1 MPDAVVAALRERAT
15 LPTDDGELRFLPGPD
30 LASVNLPSPM
40 VIRRLSAEQSNSSMN
55 LGDALVLK
63 IIRKISPG
71 IHPEAEMTRHL
82 TAAGFANTA
91 PLLGEV
97 VRVAADGTPHTLM
110 LAQGFVR
117 NQGDAWG
124 WTQDWLKRTID
135 EMALTDIQA
144 DAEEPFAGYTSFA
157 AAVGRRLGEL
167 HAVLSRPSDDPAFS
181 PEPATEADREGW
193 AAGAMAQ
200 LDPALDVLRRAE
212 DLPEPD
218 KEVAEGLL
226 ARADALRGAVSR
238 LAQSAAGALKTRVH
252 GDFHLGQ
259 VLVAQGDAVI
269 VDFEGEPVRSLEERR
284 AKGSPLRDVA
294 GLLRSFDYAASV
306 AAATEA
312 SATATAAPSDR
323 RRALLER
330 WQAEATDAFLRAY
343 RAAEAGAPD
352 RWVPSEGEEALL
364 DLFLIEKAAY
374 EVRYEAANRPTWI
387 GLPLRGLAALAARV
401 AG

>member
-1 MPDAVVAALRERAT
+1 
-15 LPTDDGELRFLPGPD
+15 
-30 LASVNLPSPM
+30 
-40 VIRRLSAEQSNSSMN
+40 
-55 LGDALVLK
+55 
-63 IIRKISPG
+63 
-71 IHPEAEMTRHL
+71 
-82 TAAGFANTA
+82 
-91 PLLGEV
+91 
-97 VRVAADGTPHTLM
+97 
-110 LAQGFVR
+110 
-117 NQGDAWG
+117 
-124 WTQDWLKRTID
+124 
-135 EMALTDIQA
+135 
-144 DAEEPFAGYTSFA
+144 
-157 AAVGRRLGEL
+157 
-167 HAVLSRPSDDPAFS
+167 
-181 PEPATEADREGW
+181 
-193 AAGAMAQ
+193 MAQ

>member
-1 MPDAVVAALRERAT
+1 M
-15 LPTDDGELRFLPGPD
+15 
-30 LASVNLPSPM
+30 
-40 VIRRLSAEQSNSSMN
+40 I
-55 LGDALVLK
+55 LGDAVVLK
-63 IIRKISPG
+63 IIRKINPG
-71 IHPEAEMTRHL
+71 IHPETEMTRHL
-82 TAAGFANTA
+82 TAAGYGNAA

-97 VRVAADGTPHTLM
+97 VRVATDGTPHTLM
-110 LAQGFVR
+110 VAQGFVR

-124 WTQDWLKRTID
+124 WTQDWLKRNID
-135 EMALTDIQA
+135 DLALTDSSV
-144 DAEEPFAGYTSFA
+144 DAEEPFATYTSLA
-157 AAVGRRLGEL
+157 AAIGRRLGEL
-167 HAVLSRPSDDPAFS
+167 HAVLSRPSGDPAFA
-181 PEPATEADREGW
+181 PETATEAEREGW
-193 AAGAMAQ
+193 AAGALAQ

-212 DLPEPD
+212 GLSDAD
-218 KEVAEGLL
+218 NQAAEGLL

-269 VDFEGEPVRSLEERR
+269 VDFEGEPARSLEERR

-306 AAATEA
+306 AGASES

-323 RRALLER
+323 RLALLGR

-343 RAAEAGAPD
+343 RAAAAEAPD
-352 RWVPSEGEEALL
+352 RWVPAEGEEALL